1 MPTPAST
8 PSVGGEGSLSLA
20 EACPAV
26 VADVRAA
33 IGTVTEYVNN
43 PLNGSVTVRDLEQVR
58 SELNVDEL
66 SAPEE
71 LRGAIN
77 SQVGVL
83 NAAIEDLKTGSVP
96 KVDVAKFQAAG
107 QEVID
112 VCSDAVR

>member
-1 MPTPAST
+1 MPTPT
-8 PSVGGEGSLSLA
+8 PTASVGEEGSLSLA

-33 IGTVTEYVNN
+33 IGTVTEYVKN
-43 PLNGSVTVRDLEQVR
+43 PLNGSVTIADLEQVR
-58 SELNVDEL
+58 SELNVDKI

-83 NAAIEDLKTGSVP
+83 NDAIEDLKTGSVP

-107 QEVID
+107 QEAID
-112 VCSDAVR
+112 TCSDAVR

>member
-8 PSVGGEGSLSLA
+8 PSDGGEGSLSLA

-33 IGTVTEYVNN
+33 IGTVTEYVKN
-43 PLNGSVTVRDLEQVR
+43 PLNGSVTIADLEQVR
-58 SELNVDEL
+58 SELNVDKI

-83 NAAIEDLKTGSVP
+83 NDAIEDLKTGSVP

-107 QEVID
+107 QEAID
-112 VCSDAVR
+112 TCSDAVR